1 MHTILIAPLFS
12 YKNITFITFIN
23 VQAEWSDRQKKNK
36 QNPDQGFS
44 TYEEASFRKYNQLVK
59 QIKPNME
66 EYKDKKER
74 AGDAAFYAAEGAIV
88 HGTHK

>member
-1 MHTILIAPLFS
+1 
-12 YKNITFITFIN
+12 
-23 VQAEWSDRQKKNK
+23 
-36 QNPDQGFS
+36 
-44 TYEEASFRKYNQLVK
+44 
-59 QIKPNME
+59 ME